1 MSKPNA
7 DLQKRTNHLATSL
20 ERMATAGAT
29 MPRKFATQIDRLQ
42 HLTTLIRP
50 LLATVVGEALADSCQ
65 VVYATDTKLTLTLPS
80 MTAVNHARYLHTSC
94 LDALKSQE
102 DFSAITEL
110 HFIVSMAHKNQ
121 KTTHQNTKTHPKKSL
136 DESIKQTITQT
147 TDIVITHP
155 QLRANLLKLL
165 NNIKVKDDNHS

>member
-50 LLATVVGEALADSCQ
+50 LLATVMGEALADSCQ
-65 VVYATDTKLTLTLPS
+65 VVYAVDNKITLTLPS
-80 MTAVNHARYLHTSC
+80 MTAVNQARYLQSSC
-94 LDALKSQE
+94 LDVLTKHETFAT
-102 DFSAITEL
+102 ITEI
-110 HFIVSMAHKNQ
+110 HFIASMAQ
-121 KTTHQNTKTHPKKSL
+121 KQKMTYQNTTIHPTKPL

-165 NNIKVKDDNHS
+165 NNIKIKDDNHC